1 MSPLPPN
8 LSEVAIRLI
17 REELISSSRSFALRT
32 VLLSLLPSLSR
43 YSGFETLLLYGGV
56 STEVGLARGV

>member
-1 MSPLPPN
+1 MSESWCGPG
-8 LSEVAIRLI
+8 LI

-43 YSGFETLLLYGGV
+43 YSGVETLLSYSGV
-56 STEVGLARGV
+56 STEVGLARSK